1 MLRLLGL
8 LVIVAAGAFFTNPNA
23 ATMQAAADTKLKAVT
38 EAAAENVDLGGALGG
53 LAARN
58 SEGAYETYYVVSHY
72 TKPAGENPLVECWG
86 AFTKITCSKV
96 GSPQ

>member
-8 LVIVAAGAFFTNPNA
+8 LVIAAAGAFFTNPDA
-23 ATMQAAADTKLKAVT
+23 ATMSAAADAKLKAVT

-53 LAARN
+53 LVARGA
-58 SEGAYETYYVVSHY
+58 EGEYQTFYVVSHY
-72 TKPAGENPLVECWG
+72 TKPAGDAPLVECWG
-86 AFTKITCSKV
+86 AFTKTTCSKV